1 MFQDLAVL
9 VNDQGEQLQDIESN
23 IFVTS
28 EATADA
34 RSQLVRAARSQ
45 RKNRRCWCW
54 MSIIM
59 ILVLLLLFFIIFIM
73 N

>member
-23 IFVTS
+23 IFVTA
-28 EATADA
+28 ERTAESRDE
-34 RSQLVRAARSQ
+34 LVRAARIQ
-45 RKNRRCWCW
+45 RKSRRCWCW
-54 MSIIM
+54 MSVIIT
-59 ILVLLLLFFIIFIM
+59 LVLFVLFFIIFGI